1 MANLVSKWI
10 FHNSIIMNMTKIQ
23 TLIFLRK
30 KIKERRERERE
41 KAWFMVVEQPKI
53 NSSFD
58 LNRHNA
64 PAQKKMPNS
73 SFQNV
78 RGRTQAN
85 TPSLCPMLM
94 ALRLPT
100 SQWLFWV
107 R

>member
-1 MANLVSKWI
+1 MDLPTLLPYE
-10 FHNSIIMNMTKIQ
+10 FDRNS
-23 TLIFLRK
+23 TLIFLIK
-30 KIKERRERERE
+30 KFKRGERER
-41 KAWFMVVEQPKI
+41 AWFTVVEQPKI

-85 TPSLCPMLM
+85 TPSLCPMLT

>member
-1 MANLVSKWI
+1 MDLSQLYYYEYDKNSNFNI
-10 FHNSIIMNMTKIQ
+10 FEEKN
-23 TLIFLRK
+23 
-30 KIKERRERERE
+30 EREERERE

>member
-1 MANLVSKWI
+1 MDLSQLYFYEYDKNSNFNI
-10 FHNSIIMNMTKIQ
+10 FEEK
-23 TLIFLRK
+23 
-30 KIKERRERERE
+30 KERRERE

-53 NSSFD
+53 NSSFY

-85 TPSLCPMLM
+85 TPSLCPMLT

>member
-1 MANLVSKWI
+1 MDLSQLYC
-10 FHNSIIMNMTKIQ
+10 FMNMTKIQ
-23 TLIFLRK
+23 TLIFLIFNIFDK
-30 KIKERRERERE
+30 KNIREERER
-41 KAWFMVVEQPKI
+41 KLGSWLRYGQKSTLLLI
-53 NSSFD
+53 